1 MAVIEVTRSA
11 LSSPALVTAET
22 DVDVRLDVHDAS
34 RLEWSVSI
42 PLPYR
47 GQAAYGIDVE
57 MEIPANVFAR
67 HLPWDQLQS
76 WTRLDGSGPAP
87 GRGGTPS
94 VDALRR
100 GAVAFA
106 NKLSRSSEGFAR
118 HCRLAGGVSATAF
131 TPESLE
137 DGLELWLAFAMATA
151 AEARTLL
158 ASPAP
163 RDALEITRER
173 GLVDEYVSVRLL
185 EMLAS
190 AERAIAA
197 LRESRGPNLA
207 AYEEP
212 LARVEGKL
220 AEALEIEVAHRDDER
235 WLHPEPATP
244 SSLEAY
250 IERASRLKKHF
261 QEVLFLEPQ
270 TYQVAERLHNWVAA
284 FVALV
289 ASTWAFIWQITLMNH
304 KPTETSTVGSGL
316 LVLAMI
322 AGAVYAVKDRIKEL
336 GRTWISGNVHRFYA
350 QRVATWRAPAR
361 RLAGRDVVVRAKES
375 FDQGPLARLTVSA
388 RPASFTSPMAT
399 CAPPSARRTA
409 KWRPIPEAPP
419 DTMIFSSCSFMVED
433 DYHRSYHRGIHR
445 KHHQVIHPNRVAK
458 ARAATQ
464 RTTWTTKRR
473 VRRKVRQATTIAM
486 AATSMT
492 GRPVCPE
499 PHRSAARMG
508 SPTTGAQAST
518 WCGSNGGT
526 GIRVRPHWSPRRSG
540 RPTLLGAWLGAPYG
554 ERA

>member
-375 FDQGPLARLTVSA
+375 FDQCVVRRPDPLSPDSGATMPATQVHYRHRGTVHTKKELLASGVRRVKHIFRYDLSPLFARLDDPVKLVPVLDGATRRVT
-388 RPASFTSPMAT
+388 FTA
-399 CAPPSARRTA
+399 APR
-409 KWRPIPEAPP
+409 
-419 DTMIFSSCSFMVED
+419 C
-433 DYHRSYHRGIHR
+433 Y
-445 KHHQVIHPNRVAK
+445 RVAV
-458 ARAATQ
+458 RLRVVCGDVVREEDATLVLH
-464 RTTWTTKRR
+464 KRGLDR
-473 VRRKVRQATTIAM
+473 LEFERGGEAELE
-486 AATSMT
+486 T
-492 GRPVCPE
+492 GVLP
-499 PHRSAARMG
+499 M
-508 SPTTGAQAST
+508 
-518 WCGSNGGT
+518 
-526 GIRVRPHWSPRRSG
+526 
-540 RPTLLGAWLGAPYG
+540 
-554 ERA
+554 